1 MKKVALVLVVLLVLL
16 LVADRVG
23 ASVAE
28 SAVASEVQSS
38 TRLTTE
44 PEVDVTGFP
53 FLTQALAGRYE
64 QVEVTATDVPAGD
77 LTVSRLDA
85 TLMGVQVPLSDAVS
99 GSVGRVPVERVTARA
114 LVSYDELERRAG
126 DRRLSLEP
134 AGDRVR
140 VTGSVQVLGRTLSA
154 TAVSR
159 VEVVEGDLLV
169 TAESY
174 EVGNEAVDDLLT
186 RALGDRLD
194 LRIPVTGLPYGLT
207 VTGVDVLPEGVSVR
221 ANATDTVLSPV

>member
-1 MKKVALVLVVLLVLL
+1 MKRLGIALVVLLALL
-16 LVADRVG
+16 LVGDRVA
-23 ASVAE
+23 ASLAE

-38 TRLTTE
+38 TPLTAE

-64 QVEVTATDVPAGD
+64 QVEVRATDVPAGD
-77 LTVSRLDA
+77 LTLRRLDA
-85 TLMGVQVPLSDAVS
+85 TLTGVQVPLSDVVS
-99 GSVGRVPVERVTARA
+99 GSVGPVPVERVRARA

-140 VTGSVQVLGRTLSA
+140 VTGSVQVLGQTLSA
-154 TAVSR
+154 TALSR
-159 VEVVEGDLLV
+159 LEVVDGDLVV

-174 EVGNEAVDDLLT
+174 EVGNQAVDDLLS

-207 VTGVDVLPEGVSVR
+207 VTGVDVRPEGVSVV
-221 ANATDTVLSPV
+221 ASATGTVLAPR